1 MIAVMRGTVRNVIAA
16 ALSVTRPATMATP
29 LKCTAWA
36 RKGPATAPVRVAAA
50 SAVRNT
56 ALTRP
61 SIALGI
67 TRCIAVS
74 GITWH
79 IEPNMPIP
87 TAAGS
92 AVVSDDELNSKK
104 NATAVTVRLAVSRF
118 LGWVRSRTA
127 RRTGAPMRKPAPK
140 QDNRNPVCSVPPSRW
155 TPKGMRTAE
164 SEVLA
169 ATKITVTGSSAR
181 VTG

>member
-1 MIAVMRGTVRNVIAA
+1 MIAGTHGTVRNVIAA
-16 ALSVTRPATMATP
+16 ALRVTRLATMATP
-29 LKCTAWA
+29 LICTAWA

-104 NATAVTVRLAVSRF
+104 NAAAVTVRLAVSRV

-127 RRTGAPMRKPAPK
+127 RRTGAPMKAAGP
-140 QDNRNPVCSVPPSRW
+140 
-155 TPKGMRTAE
+155 PKG
-164 SEVLA
+164 
-169 ATKITVTGSSAR
+169 
-181 VTG
+181 